1 MKNKTYKHASA
12 VIIKNKVWDILF
24 LKRKSNW
31 LWTIPWW
38 KLEEWENSIKCA
50 KRELKEETWIE
61 NIELDFFS
69 HTISYTNWIYWKE
82 TTYIWE
88 VDNISKIKNIETDIF
103 TEIRFMNIN
112 KLPKLSEIEEYDHII
127 VDMLKWI
134 KERYFSF
141 DEIEMQ

>member
-1 MKNKTYKHASA
+1 MKDKTYKQSSA

-50 KRELKEETWIE
+50 KRELKEETGIE

-69 HTISYTNWIYWKE
+69 HTISFTNWIYWKE

-88 VDNISKIKNIETDIF
+88 VESISKIENIEKDIF
-103 TEIRFMNIN
+103 SEIRFMNIN

-127 VDMLKWI
+127 IDMLKWI

-141 DEIEMQ
+141 DEIEM